1 MAVNEYDVALIQR
14 NLKLSWT
21 GDFESLKCLVKN
33 CLNITGDW
41 VSPGGEK
48 KTFRGDNIT
57 ISWLKNKK
65 LIQVEGSNSTAILQK
80 LLSFFNSELT
90 ANTEVEKSQSNN
102 VQVGACSCN
111 DLQSDEEIK
120 SLNEVV
126 QLLAEDVLCIS
137 TVVSQLQKLVKVE
150 RQVKMKAVL

>member
-1 MAVNEYDVALIQR
+1 MKAAIQQR
-14 NLKLSWT
+14 YYKSCCP
-21 GDFESLKCLVKN
+21 S
-33 CLNITGDW
+33 
-41 VSPGGEK
+41 S
-48 KTFRGDNIT
+48 
-57 ISWLKNKK
+57 
-65 LIQVEGSNSTAILQK
+65 
-80 LLSFFNSELT
+80 T